1 MLLVLLLLLYIASSQ
16 FHSQLTSRC
25 ERSGSIYSQQK
36 NVNLSIL
43 LFDIY
48 IYIYLYI
55 YIYFILEK
63 ALVILIKLYD
73 NMVN

>member
-48 IYIYLYI
+48 IYIYI